1 LILGKKVQGANTYAI
16 YMSGILLVKEHSW
29 VRVLQVEVDTDTNTN
44 TDTNTDTNTN
54 INTDSGNDVI
64 GLMVTCVVCLQQHE
78 QTGQCGCAYETKVCV
93 CRVVTICVCIYVC

>member
-1 LILGKKVQGANTYAI
+1 
-16 YMSGILLVKEHSW
+16 MSGILLVKEHSR
-29 VRVLQVEVDTDTNTN
+29 VRVLQVEVDTNTNTN
-44 TDTNTDTNTN
+44 TD

-64 GLMVTCVVCLQQHE
+64 GLIVTCVVCLQQHE